1 MWMSRTFA
9 MPTLPAPPPRAVA
22 VAVPAHDEA
31 GSIAACLGALDHA
44 AARVAGPVSVVVL
57 ANNCRDATAAVA
69 RGFTARNLTVEV
81 ADIVLPPAWAHAG
94 GARRAALDRAA
105 ALLPPDGVLMTTDA
119 DSVVDPG
126 WIAAN
131 LAELTRAD
139 AVAGV
144 VAFDEATRAALPPL
158 PLRALEWRLADAHAR
173 LASLIDPR
181 AHDPWPNHRWAW
193 GASLALTLA
202 AYRRV
207 GGLPAVALAE
217 DRALAAAIEAHDLRL
232 RHSHAPVVYT
242 SARLH
247 GRAPGGFADLLR
259 TYASDDRALCD
270 AALEPTAD
278 LVRRLRWR
286 ARIRAVFDRSA
297 APGFGR
303 HWQGIEAQVPDL
315 RRSRLAPAD
324 LAREVAF
331 ADRLISGIEAGRN
344 RADSRASAPAR
355 RPSPTASLRETS
367 SPPSPRRADS
377 RGSARASEPA

>member
-1 MWMSRTFA
+1 MSRTIVT
-9 MPTLPAPPPRAVA
+9 PTLPAPPPRAVA

-31 GSIAACLGALDHA
+31 GSIAACLGALDIA
-44 AARVAGPVSVVVL
+44 AGRVTGPVTAVVL
-57 ANNCRDATAAVA
+57 ANNCRDATAALA
-69 RGFTARNLTVEV
+69 QAFTARNLTVEV
-81 ADIVLPPAWAHAG
+81 ADVVLAPANAHAG

-105 ALLPPDGVLMTTDA
+105 SLLPPNGVLMTTDA

-144 VAFDEATRAALPPL
+144 VAFDEATRASLPPL

-181 AHDPWPNHRWAW
+181 AHDPWPNHLWAW

-202 AYRRV
+202 AYRKV
-207 GGLPAVALAE
+207 GGLPAIPLAE
-217 DRALAAAIEAHDLRL
+217 DRALASAIEAHDLRL

-259 TYASDDRALCD
+259 TYASDTHALCD

-278 LVRRLRWR
+278 LVRRLRCR
-286 ARIRAVFDRSA
+286 VELRRSFDRHGA
-297 APGFGR
+297 RGFGAQWR
-303 HWQGIEAQVPDL
+303 EIEASTSDL
-315 RRSRLAPAD
+315 LRSRLAPAD
-324 LAREVAF
+324 LAYEVAV
-331 ADRLISGIEAGRN
+331 AERLVNDLEGAG
-344 RADSRASAPAR
+344 SRAGIRASVPAPAA
-355 RPSPTASLRETS
+355 SPTAARLEMLP
-367 SPPSPRRADS
+367 PPSPRRADS
-377 RGSARASEPA
+377 RGSARASERA